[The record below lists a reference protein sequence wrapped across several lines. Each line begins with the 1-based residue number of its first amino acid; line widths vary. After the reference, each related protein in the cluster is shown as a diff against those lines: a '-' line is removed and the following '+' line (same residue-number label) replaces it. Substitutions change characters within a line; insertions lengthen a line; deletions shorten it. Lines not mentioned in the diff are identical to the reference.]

1 VEIPWHSFLIAEH
14 KTASLHL
21 QLANDAVAFVYLF
34 VILPAD
40 GISAANYSKRE
51 VRHVLVLWAAF
62 GQVERLASERNL

>member
-1 VEIPWHSFLIAEH
+1 V
-14 KTASLHL
+14 
-21 QLANDAVAFVYLF
+21 ANDAVAFVYLF
-34 VILPAD
+34 AILPAD